1 MTGRR
6 IKVLVIDDS
15 ALIRALLSEL
25 LNSAPHIEVVG
36 TASDPL
42 IARGLI
48 KSLNPD
54 VLTLDIEMPN
64 MDGLA
69 FLERLMT
76 LRPTPVVMVSS
87 LTDAGADA
95 TMRALELGA
104 VDFVPKPKIGL
115 REGLSA
121 LREELIAK
129 VTAAA
134 GARVH
139 ALVSTPSGQGAAQS
153 PAKRVESGRIRST
166 EMLVAIGASTG
177 GVEALRVLIAALP
190 ADAPAVLIA
199 QHMPARFTT
208 TFAARLD
215 SLSAVRVAEAAHGDR
230 LLPGHVYLAPG
241 GFHLRLGR
249 SGANYVCQIG
259 QDPPVSGHRPSVD
272 ALFLSVAECAGK
284 SAIGVILTGMGRDGA
299 EGLLRM
305 REAGAHTIGE
315 HESTAMIYGMPK
327 AAFQLGATAEELPIE
342 KIAPQIMA
350 LSNTQRLR
358 I

>member
-1 MTGRR
+1 MPTRR

-25 LNSAPHIEVVG
+25 LNSAPHLEVVG

-95 TMRALELGA
+95 TLRALELGA

-115 REGLSA
+115 REGLRA
-121 LREELIAK
+121 LREELVEK

-134 GARVH
+134 GARVQ
-139 ALVSTPSGQGAAQS
+139 ALVSRPASQS
-153 PAKRVESGRIRST
+153 VAEAPTKRVESGRIRST

-190 ADAPAVLIA
+190 ADAPAILIA

-215 SLSAVRVAEAAHGDR
+215 GLSAVRVAEAKHGDR
-230 LLPGHVYLAPG
+230 LLPGHVYLAAG

-259 QDPPVSGHRPSVD
+259 EDPPVSGHRPSVD
-272 ALFLSVAECAGK
+272 ALFLSVAECAGG

-299 EGLLRM
+299 DGLLKM

-327 AAFQLGATAEELPIE
+327 AAQQVGATMEELPIE

>member
-1 MTGRR
+1 MGARR

-36 TASDPL
+36 VASDPL
-42 IARGLI
+42 IARGMI

-134 GARVH
+134 DARVH
-139 ALVSTPSGQGAAQS
+139 ALVSPPASQG
-153 PAKRVESGRIRST
+153 PAEAPVKRVESGRIRST

-177 GVEALRVLIAALP
+177 GVEALRVVIAALP

-215 SLSAVRVAEAAHGDR
+215 GLSAVRVMEAAHGDR

-259 QDPPVSGHRPSVD
+259 EDPPVSGHRPSVD

-299 EGLLRM
+299 DGLLKM

-327 AAFQLGATAEELPIE
+327 AAFQIGATAEELPIG

>member
-15 ALIRALLSEL
+15 ALMRSLLSEL
-25 LNSAPHIEVVG
+25 LNASPNIEVVG
-36 TASDPL
+36 AASDPL
-42 IARGLI
+42 IARGMI

-87 LTDAGADA
+87 LTEAGADA

-104 VDFVPKPKIGL
+104 VDFVSKPKIGL
-115 REGLSA
+115 REGLAA
-121 LREELIAK
+121 LREELITK
-129 VTAAA
+129 VTLAASA
-134 GARVH
+134 HVR
-139 ALVSTPSGQGAAQS
+139 ALATASSASIGSAAPKRIEPS
-153 PAKRVESGRIRST
+153 RIRST

-177 GVEALRVLIAALP
+177 GVEALRILVAALP

-215 SLSAVRVAEAAHGDR
+215 TLSAARVAEATHGER

-241 GFHLRLGR
+241 GYHLRLGR

-259 QDPPVSGHRPSVD
+259 EDPPVSGHRPSVD
-272 ALFLSVAECAGK
+272 ALFYSVAECAGK

-299 EGLLRM
+299 DGLLRM
-305 REAGAHTIGE
+305 RDAGAHTIGE

-327 AAFQLGATAEELPIE
+327 AAAQIGATMEELPIE
-342 KIAPQIMA
+342 KIAPQILA
-350 LSNTQRLR
+350 LTNTQRLR